1 MDQGDFLLYPFLL
14 YTSPMTVANHLTL
27 NELRRRAKKAKDPI
41 EKDRFLA
48 VYHAKRGLTA
58 KEIARIIPNT
68 PRWVQETVR
77 RYNLEGPEALKDK
90 RHQNPGQ
97 KPKLTPEERMRVLEA
112 LQGPPPDGG
121 LWTGPKLRDWVE
133 RELGKRLSLY
143 PIYRLL
149 HEMGFALRVPRP
161 RHRKADG
168 EAQEAC
174 NLFAQVQEARAE
186 GRRVRLLAYDG
197 HARRAYLGHRLGLR
211 PVYRRVWA
219 RRGERPLAVGAHRY
233 RWFYVCTFV
242 EPETG
247 ESLSL
252 LVDGVDTEVMGWVL
266 RELRAWLREG
276 EEAWVV
282 LDRAGWHVSGRVEV
296 PEGVRLV
303 FLPPY
308 SPELQPVERV
318 WPLVNEA
325 VANRYF
331 QDLEEMMEVV
341 AERCR
346 VLAQDPETLRRHTLF
361 HWWPRTKA
369 LA

>member
-1 MDQGDFLLYPFLL
+1 LSTLERKRKHLEACLHGEVAFQKTTTGLERFRLRYQALSGLALSEVDLTTPFLGKTLKAPFLIGAMTGGEENGERINLALAEAAEALGVGMMLGSGRIVLERPEALRSFQVRKVAPKVLLVANLGLAQLRRYGREDLIRLVEVLEADALALHVNPLQEAVQRGDTDFRGLGLYPFLL

-133 RELGKRLSLY
+133 RELGKKLSFY

-168 EAQEAC
+168 EAQEA
-174 NLFAQVQEARAE
+174 FKKTSSPRS
-186 GRRVRLLAYDG
+186 R
-197 HARRAYLGHRLGLR
+197 
-211 PVYRRVWA
+211 
-219 RRGERPLAVGAHRY
+219 RRG
-233 RWFYVCTFV
+233 
-242 EPETG
+242 
-247 ESLSL
+247 
-252 LVDGVDTEVMGWVL
+252 
-266 RELRAWLREG
+266 
-276 EEAWVV
+276 
-282 LDRAGWHVSGRVEV
+282 
-296 PEGVRLV
+296 
-303 FLPPY
+303 
-308 SPELQPVERV
+308 
-318 WPLVNEA
+318 
-325 VANRYF
+325 
-331 QDLEEMMEVV
+331 
-341 AERCR
+341 
-346 VLAQDPETLRRHTLF
+346 
-361 HWWPRTKA
+361 PRGGG
-369 LA
+369 